1 MGHYVTI
8 EGSLTPTTVLAR
20 GVRKTVAVTDEVR
33 KLVQIGGA
41 VVVDGSLDEPEAPGN
56 ESSSESTAQAETSEE
71 TEPDSAADSP
81 HTEADTETS
90 AKRVRGARRSPAA
103 GPDAPQTKPDGAS

>member
-41 VVVDGSLDEPEAPGN
+41 VVVDGSLEEPAAPRDEA
-56 ESSSESTAQAETSEE
+56 SSESASQAESAEE
-71 TEPDSAADSP
+71 TEADSASDSP

-90 AKRVRGARRSPAA
+90 ARRVRGARRSPAA
-103 GPDAPQTKPDGAS
+103 DPDAPQTQPDGAS

>member
-41 VVVDGSLDEPEAPGN
+41 VVVDGSLEEPAAPGN

-103 GPDAPQTKPDGAS
+103 DPDAPQTKPDGAS

>member
-56 ESSSESTAQAETSEE
+56 ESSSESIAQAETSEE

-81 HTEADTETS
+81 HTEAS
-90 AKRVRGARRSPAA
+90 AKRVRSARRSPAA
-103 GPDAPQTKPDGAS
+103 DPDAPQTKPDGAS

>member
-8 EGSLTPTTVLAR
+8 EGSLTPTTSLAR

-41 VVVDGSLDEPEAPGN
+41 VVVDGNLDEPEAPRN
-56 ESSSESTAQAETSEE
+56 ESSSESTAQAETSDE

-90 AKRVRGARRSPAA
+90 AKRVRSARRSPAA
-103 GPDAPQTKPDGAS
+103 DPDAPQTKPDGAS

>member
-41 VVVDGSLDEPEAPGN
+41 VVVDGSLEEPEAPGN
-56 ESSSESTAQAETSEE
+56 ESSSESASQAETAEE
-71 TEPDSAADSP
+71 TEPDSASDSP

-103 GPDAPQTKPDGAS
+103 DPDAPQRQPDGAS

>member
-41 VVVDGSLDEPEAPGN
+41 VVVDGSLDEPEAPSG
-56 ESSSESTAQAETSEE
+56 EASSESTAQAETAEE

-103 GPDAPQTKPDGAS
+103 DPDAPQTQPDGAS

>member
-8 EGSLTPTTVLAR
+8 EGSLTPTTVLGR

-41 VVVDGSLDEPEAPGN
+41 VVVDGSLEEPAAPGD
-56 ESSSESTAQAETSEE
+56 EASSESASQAETAEE
-71 TEPDSAADSP
+71 TEPDSASDSP

-90 AKRVRGARRSPAA
+90 ARRVRGARRSPTV
-103 GPDAPQTKPDGAS
+103 DLDTPQTQPDGAS